1 MTAYRMLYK
10 IQDTGGA
17 GPVPTFWNRFV
28 PFCSV
33 HDVRSCDRTIVPKE
47 HAQPLSW
54 QLFLLFWYRSVQFL
68 PVKERSFPRND
79 AQPLIQLATLQHTEI
94 HYNIQD
100 TRYMIKGYKSSQFL
114 KCTQMRIQGGG
125 LLGSPPPLGSV
136 IYGIQGYTAQTAQTA
151 YLLSQGG
158 LRRPIFDP
166 ARHATFLQ

>member
-17 GPVPTFWNRFV
+17 GRVPTFWNRFV

-100 TRYMIKGYKSSQFL
+100 TRYMIRVTKVVSFWSVRRCVY
-114 KCTQMRIQGGG
+114 RGGG
-125 LLGSPPPLGSV
+125 YWDHPPPRICNLWYSRV
-136 IYGIQGYTAQTAQTA
+136 YGTDCTDC
-151 YLLSQGG
+151 LS
-158 LRRPIFDP
+158 PFTWW
-166 ARHATFLQ
+166 AT